1 MKTLRVMDSTGDTVL
16 EFDETEAMASKAHM
30 EAKALFERMTKGGGA
45 VFAVNRGAGVADKK
59 VTNFGELE
67 SDNIAIP
74 RIVGG

>member
-1 MKTLRVMDSTGDTVL
+1 MKILRVMDSTGDTVL
-16 EFDETEAMASKAHM
+16 EFDETEATAKASA

-67 SDNIAIP
+67 ADNIAIP